1 MQIVLPQHQKQALSE
16 LRRAFDSQ
24 RPEFIRAFW
33 FSMVTG
39 LMALA
44 PTIYMFEVYGRV
56 VDARSMATLGWLT
69 LLVVLAYLVLETMEW
84 ARAEMLRASAARLDR
99 QLGNRVFEAVFEINK
114 ARGTATQTQPLQD
127 LKTLREFLY
136 SPAVTAALELPVS
149 VIFLV
154 LIYIIS
160 PLLGLVSLAGAIT
173 QVTLGYFNDRRT
185 QPPLLAANKGAVAAQ
200 QYADGSLR
208 NAQVI
213 EAMGMLQ
220 SVHRRWF
227 AKQREFLKLQAV
239 ASERAGGF
247 QSVTKTLQLLL
258 SSGLLGF
265 SAWLLLENA
274 LPGGPAM
281 MIVASTLGGRLI
293 APMAQLVSNWR
304 QVVNF
309 KDSYERMDNLL
320 TAVPPK
326 QAGMPLPAPV
336 GQLLVEGLVAG
347 PPGTNQPILRGL
359 QFGLNP
365 GEVLAVVGP
374 SASGKSTLARLLV
387 GAWPAMSGKV
397 RLDGADVFAWNKE
410 ELGPHMG
417 YLPQE
422 VELFEGTLA
431 ENIARFGEVEAQKL
445 QLALERVGLTD
456 LVQALPQGVQTFI
469 GRDGAVLSG
478 GQRQRVGL
486 ARAIYGSPR
495 LVVLDEPNSSLDEA
509 GEKALAGMIQAGRAE
524 GTTFVVITHRTAIL
538 QVVDKMLVLKDG
550 TQQAFGPRDEVLV
563 ALQKN
568 AQAAQA
574 QAAQVQAAQQA
585 RLQGGAA

>member
-1 MQIVLPQHQKQALSE
+1 MQIVLPQQQKQALSE
-16 LRRAFDSQ
+16 LRRAFEAQ
-24 RPEFIRAFW
+24 RPELIRAFW

-56 VDARSMATLGWLT
+56 VDARSLSTLAWMT

-84 ARAEMLRASAARLDR
+84 SRAEMLRAAAARLDR
-99 QLGNRVFEAVFEINK
+99 TLANRVFQAVFEINK

-127 LKTLREFLY
+127 LKTVREFLY

-154 LIYIIS
+154 LIYLIS
-160 PLLGLVSLAGAIT
+160 PLLGLASLMGAIA
-173 QVTLGYFNDRRT
+173 QVALGYFNDRRT

-220 SVHRRWF
+220 NVHRRWF
-227 AKQREFLKLQAV
+227 AKQREFLQLQAV

-247 QSVTKTLQLLL
+247 QSVTKMLQLLL

-309 KDSYERMDNLL
+309 KDAYGRLDNLL
-320 TAVPPK
+320 SGVPAKEP
-326 QAGMPLPAPV
+326 GMPLPAPV
-336 GQLLVEGLVAG
+336 GQLIVEGLVAG
-347 PPGTNQPILRGL
+347 PPGTNQPILRGV

-387 GAWPAMSGKV
+387 GAWPAMGGKV
-397 RLDGADVFAWNKE
+397 RLDGADVFTWNKE

-431 ENIARFGEVEAQKL
+431 ENIARFGEPDAAQL
-445 QLALERVGLTD
+445 QLAVDRVGLHE
-456 LVQALPQGVQTFI
+456 LVQALPQGLNTFI
-469 GRDGAVLSG
+469 GREGAVLSG

-486 ARAIYGSPR
+486 ARAIYANPR
-495 LVVLDEPNSSLDEA
+495 LLVLDEPNSSLDEA
-509 GEKALAGMIQAGRAE
+509 GEKALAEMIQTMSGL
-524 GTTFVVITHRTAIL
+524 GTTCVVITHRTAIL
-538 QVVDKMLVLKDG
+538 QVVHKMLVLRDG
-550 TQQAFGPRDEVLV
+550 AQQAFGPRDEVLA
-563 ALQKN
+563 ALQKG
-568 AQAAQA
+568 AQQA
-574 QAAQVQAAQQA
+574 QAASAQAPQA